1 MPRASP
7 SPCEQSPELDVA
19 APSEP
24 DSHLRADL
32 MRQGPLAG
40 RYPAV
45 AAMVTLALIPYLALS
60 SAIDPL
66 VPIISEQL
74 HMSAQAMSLSSGL
87 GNAAYAVG
95 TVLAVQFAQHLPQR
109 RMLLGYAVVLVVG
122 SLLAAAAQ
130 NSGMFIGGHVL
141 QGLATSMLLI
151 AAAPP
156 LTIGFPRD
164 KLRNTAVI
172 MNMCVFGAVAL
183 GPFIGGV
190 QAEAHAWR
198 PLFWIV
204 AAIAVLALIM
214 AALTFEDAPPADLD
228 APRDLKAIALAT
240 VGCTAAFVGA
250 AQLTTHD
257 IGDLAASVP
266 MFGGLALI
274 VVLIVYQFRAQRPL
288 LTVRTMM
295 TSAIPVAG
303 VGVALFAA
311 AASVAATALTA
322 NVLLQGFSPVQVGL
336 LYLPEVGG
344 AIVMAVVFGFVITR
358 KAMHYLPLVGMA
370 LLAAGIVVFGFAL
383 PGNVPLIL
391 VGSGL
396 TGLALGATVAPALF
410 VAGFSLQSAS
420 LQRVFAIIELLRA
433 VAAFMVAPILAHVAI
448 ALPGDLNAGTG
459 VTLWIGFG
467 LAIAGA
473 VFGVAIY
480 ALSGARPQK
489 PDLDEFLDGDS
500 PAWYSPPLLAR
511 IRSGVPSPVAVP
523 GRAEPTPVQW
533 DGPTS
538 VGPAVLAYDG
548 TDLAGN
554 AIQQAATQ
562 LGPGRCALVVCVWQ
576 PADVGF
582 TPTDDEHFDAD
593 RASQVRL
600 AAERAAAHGAL
611 LAEQAGFRV
620 ESIAVEAAPT
630 WQGIVRAADEHG
642 ASLIVL
648 GPHRRSGLLGHLQ
661 GSVAAAV
668 IAHSDIPVMVF
679 PERSSAARDS
689 VLTLQPAPASPSRA
703 SRDAAR
709 WS

>member
-1 MPRASP
+1 
-7 SPCEQSPELDVA
+7 
-19 APSEP
+19 
-24 DSHLRADL
+24 

-60 SAIDPL
+60 AAIDPL
-66 VPIISEQL
+66 VPIISADL
-74 HMSAQAMSLSSGL
+74 HMSTQAMTLGSGL

-109 RMLLGYAVVLVVG
+109 RMLVGYAVLLVAG
-122 SLLAAAAQ
+122 SVLAASAQ
-130 NSGMFIGGHVL
+130 NAGMYIGGHVL
-141 QGLATSMLLI
+141 QGLSTSMLLI

-164 KLRNTAVI
+164 KLRITAVI

-198 PLFWIV
+198 PLFWII
-204 AAIAVLALIM
+204 AAIAVLALVM
-214 AALTFEDAPPADLD
+214 AALTFDDAPPADLD

-250 AQLTTHD
+250 AQLTTHAFS
-257 IGDLAASVP
+257 DLAASLP

-274 VVLIVYQFRAQRPL
+274 VALIVYQFLAKRPL
-288 LTVRTMM
+288 LTVRTML

-322 NVLLQGFSPVQVGL
+322 NVLLESFSPVQVGL
-336 LYLPEVGG
+336 IYLPEVGG
-344 AIVMAVVFGFVITR
+344 AIVMAVVFGFVISR

-370 LLAAGIVVFGFAL
+370 LLAAGILVFSYAL
-383 PGNVPLIL
+383 PANQSLAM
-391 VGSGL
+391 VGSAL

-433 VAAFMVAPILAHVAI
+433 VAAFMVAPILAHIAD
-448 ALPGDLNAGTG
+448 ALPGDLAAGTG
-459 VTLWIGFG
+459 TTLWIGFG
-467 LAIAGA
+467 LAIGGA
-473 VFGVAIY
+473 IFGVAIY
-480 ALSGARPQK
+480 LLSGARPQK

-500 PAWYSPPLLAR
+500 PAWYSPPLFAR
-511 IRSGVPSPVAVP
+511 IRSGVPSPAP
-523 GRAEPTPVQW
+523 AIDRREPVSAPPRRQS
-533 DGPTS
+533 TS
-538 VGPAVLAYDG
+538 VGPVVFAYDG
-548 TDLAGN
+548 SDLAAC
-554 AIQQAATQ
+554 AIEQAASQ
-562 LGPGRCALVVCVWQ
+562 LPQGRCALVVCVWQ
-576 PADVGF
+576 PAHVGF
-582 TPTDDEHFDAD
+582 TPVDKKHFDAD
-593 RASQVRL
+593 QAGEVRL
-600 AAERAAAHGAL
+600 AAESTAAHGAS
-611 LAEQAGFRV
+611 LAEKAGFV
-620 ESIAVEAAPT
+620 ADSIAMEAAPT
-630 WQGIVRAADEHG
+630 WKGIVAAAQESD

-648 GPHRRSGLLGHLQ
+648 GPHRRSGLVGHLQ

-668 IAHSDIPVMVF
+668 IAHSTIPVLAI
-679 PERSSAARDS
+679 PE
-689 VLTLQPAPASPSRA
+689 QPCR
-703 SRDAAR
+703 R
-709 WS
+709 

>member
-1 MPRASP
+1 M
-7 SPCEQSPELDVA
+7 
-19 APSEP
+19 
-24 DSHLRADL
+24 
-32 MRQGPLAG
+32 
-40 RYPAV
+40 

-66 VPIISEQL
+66 VPIITADL
-74 HMSAQAMSLSSGL
+74 HMSTQTMTLSSGL

-109 RMLLGYAVVLVVG
+109 RMLLGYAVVLAVG
-122 SLLAAAAQ
+122 SVVAAAAQ
-130 NSGMFIGGHVL
+130 NPAMFIGGHIL

-172 MNMCVFGAVAL
+172 MNMCIFGAVAL
-183 GPFIGGV
+183 GPLIGGV

-204 AAIAVLALIM
+204 AAVAVLALIL
-214 AALTFEDAPPADLD
+214 AALTFEDAPPADRD
-228 APRDLKAIALAT
+228 APRDLKAIALAM

-250 AQLTTHD
+250 AQLTTHEFS
-257 IGDLAASVP
+257 DLAASGP

-274 VVLIVYQFRAQRPL
+274 VVLIVYQFRAKRPL

-322 NVLLQGFSPVQVGL
+322 NVLMQNFSAVQVGL

-358 KAMHYLPLVGMA
+358 RAMHYLPLVGMA

-383 PGNVPLIL
+383 PGNVPLVL

-433 VAAFMVAPILAHVAI
+433 VAAFMVAPILAHVAD

-459 VTLWIGFG
+459 VTLWIGLG
-467 LAIAGA
+467 LSIGGA
-473 VFGVAIY
+473 LFGVAIY
-480 ALSGARPQK
+480 VLSGARPQK
-489 PDLDEFLDGDS
+489 PDLDEFLDGES

-511 IRSGVPSPVAVP
+511 LRGAVVS
-523 GRAEPTPVQW
+523 R
-533 DGPTS
+533 
-538 VGPAVLAYDG
+538 L
-548 TDLAGN
+548 
-554 AIQQAATQ
+554 
-562 LGPGRCALVVCVWQ
+562 RCASVLSRRRCRR
-576 PADVGF
+576 
-582 TPTDDEHFDAD
+582 AD
-593 RASQVRL
+593 RWCWRTTEQSWRRTQFGERRVSSGRGDARWWYACGSRRMWVSRRSMGSTSTRIKRQEVRR
-600 AAERAAAHGAL
+600 AAERTAAHGAS
-611 LAEQAGFRV
+611 LAEEAGFRA

-630 WQGIVRAADEHG
+630 WQGIVRAAEEHG

-668 IAHSDIPVMVF
+668 IAHSDVPVMVF
-679 PERSSAARDS
+679 PEVSNGSTRPKAAEPV
-689 VLTLQPAPASPSRA
+689 VLSEHRYV
-703 SRDAAR
+703 
-709 WS
+709 

>member
-1 MPRASP
+1 
-7 SPCEQSPELDVA
+7 
-19 APSEP
+19 
-24 DSHLRADL
+24 

-66 VPIISEQL
+66 VPIITEQL
-74 HMSAQAMSLSSGL
+74 HMSTQTMTLSSGL

-122 SLLAAAAQ
+122 SVVAAAAQ
-130 NSGMFIGGHVL
+130 SSGMFIGGHIL

-156 LTIGFPRD
+156 LTIGFPRE

-172 MNMCVFGAVAL
+172 MNMCIFGAVAL
-183 GPFIGGV
+183 GPLIGGV

-204 AAIAVLALIM
+204 AVVAVLALIL

-250 AQLTTHD
+250 AQLTTHEFS
-257 IGDLAASVP
+257 DLAASGP

-274 VVLIVYQFRAQRPL
+274 VVLIVYQFRAKRPL

-295 TSAIPVAG
+295 TGAIPVAG

-322 NVLLQGFSPVQVGL
+322 NVLMQNFSAVQVGL

-358 KAMHYLPLVGMA
+358 RAMHYLPLVGMA
-370 LLAAGIVVFGFAL
+370 LLAVGIVVFGFAL

-467 LAIAGA
+467 LAVAGA
-473 VFGVAIY
+473 IFGVAIY

-489 PDLDEFLDGDS
+489 PNLDEFLDGES

-511 IRSGVPSPVAVP
+511 VRGLPSSVAVRE
-523 GRAEPTPVQW
+523 RAEPTPV
-533 DGPTS
+533 
-538 VGPAVLAYDG
+538 PARGQVLLAYDG
-548 TDLAGN
+548 TELARN

-582 TPTDDEHFDAD
+582 TPVNGEHFDAD
-593 RASQVRL
+593 EAQEVRR
-600 AAERAAAHGAL
+600 AAERTAAHGAS
-611 LAEQAGFRV
+611 LAAEAGFRA

-661 GSVAAAV
+661 GSVAAVV
-668 IAHSDIPVMVF
+668 IAHSNVPVMVF
-679 PERSSAARDS
+679 PEVSNGSTRPKAAKPVVVSKHRY
-689 VLTLQPAPASPSRA
+689 V
-703 SRDAAR
+703 
-709 WS
+709 

>member
-1 MPRASP
+1 
-7 SPCEQSPELDVA
+7 
-19 APSEP
+19 
-24 DSHLRADL
+24 

-66 VPIISEQL
+66 VPIITEQL
-74 HMSAQAMSLSSGL
+74 HMSTQAMSLSAGL

-109 RMLLGYAVVLVVG
+109 RMLLLYAVVLAVG
-122 SLLAAAAQ
+122 SVLAASAQ

-183 GPFIGGV
+183 GPFVGGV
-190 QAEAHAWR
+190 QAESHAWR

-204 AAIAVLALIM
+204 AGIAVLALIM

-228 APRDLKAIALAT
+228 APTDLKAIALAA

-250 AQLTTHD
+250 SQLTTHSF
-257 IGDLAASVP
+257 GDLAASVP

-274 VVLIVYQFRAQRPL
+274 VVLIVYQFKARRPL
-288 LTVRTMM
+288 LTVRTML

-322 NVLLQGFSPVQVGL
+322 NVLLQGFTPVQVGL
-336 LYLPEVGG
+336 IYLPEVGG

-358 KAMHYLPLVGMA
+358 KAMHYLPLVGMV
-370 LLAAGIVVFGFAL
+370 LLAAGIVVFRFAL
-383 PGNVPLIL
+383 PGNVPLAL
-391 VGSGL
+391 VGSAL

-410 VAGFSLQSAS
+410 VAGFSLKSAS

-433 VAAFMVAPILAHVAI
+433 VAAFMVAPILAHVAD

-459 VTLWIGFG
+459 ITLWIGLGLSIGGALFG
-467 LAIAGA
+467 I
-473 VFGVAIY
+473 AIY
-480 ALSGARPQK
+480 TFSGARPQT
-489 PDLDEFLDGDS
+489 PDLDEFLDGEE

-511 IRSGVPSPVAVP
+511 LRGIASVPATALRVAPTRAPV
-523 GRAEPTPVQW
+523 RWDEPAA
-533 DGPTS
+533 DGP
-538 VGPAVLAYDG
+538 VVFAYDG
-548 TDLAGN
+548 TDLAQS
-554 AIQQAATQ
+554 AIQQAAVH

-576 PADVGF
+576 SANVGF
-582 TPTDDEHFDAD
+582 TPTDEARFDAD
-593 RASQVRL
+593 EASQVRC
-600 AAERAAAHGAL
+600 AAERTAAHGAA
-611 LAEQAGFRV
+611 LAEQAGFRAQ
-620 ESIAVEAAPT
+620 SIAVEGAPT
-630 WQGIVRAADEHG
+630 WKGIVSAADEHD

-648 GPHRRSGLLGHLQ
+648 GPHRRSGLLGQLQ
-661 GSVAAAV
+661 GSVTAAV
-668 IAHSDIPVMVF
+668 MTHTDIPVMVF
-679 PERSSAARDS
+679 PEPSSAS
-689 VLTLQPAPASPSRA
+689 STQPESEKRILPIKNGSSLHLAGGTHA
-703 SRDAAR
+703 SRGL
-709 WS
+709 